1 MMRSVNKTF
10 KTMLLE
16 LKLPQDKWPSLIPVV
31 QHALNHTPSSKLN
44 CVAPITAMT
53 QLPQSNALS
62 AFLANDEIKEISAEQ
77 LEHWRQTCFKE
88 LSEARENL
96 HSQLASSAAE
106 KRDKERNRRNSKKGV
121 RQIRLSIGD
130 YVLVGKVTQ
139 SFAAKLQVQ
148 WLGPRRI
155 VDTFSDW
162 IYLVEDLRDKT
173 RTLHHISRLKLFA
186 ASTQDLLDHVAYVE
200 GGHLVEQFID
210 SRFDRQQKSWMILVK
225 WFGLDEIENSWEP
238 VQNLLED
245 VPALVHGF
253 LDAKAET
260 KPNVRRLSAVVK
272 AIEPRQS
279 IPAKTNTRKKNKK
292 THVHF
297 GGTDV

>member
-1 MMRSVNKTF
+1 
-10 KTMLLE
+10 MLLE
-16 LKLPQDKWPSLIPVV
+16 LKLPQDMWPSLIPVV

-44 CVAPITAMT
+44 GVAPITAMT

-62 AFLANDEIKEISAEQ
+62 SFLANDEIKEISAEQ
-77 LEHWRQTCFKE
+77 LEHWRQTCIKE

-96 HSQLASSAAE
+96 HRQLASSAAE
-106 KRDKERNRRNSKKGV
+106 KRDKERNRRNNKKGV

-155 VDTFSDW
+155 VDTLSDW
-162 IYLVEDLRDKT
+162 IYHVEDLRDKT

-186 ASTQDLLDHVAYVE
+186 AFDLDVIQDLLDNVAYVE
-200 GGHLVEQFID
+200 GGHLVEQVVD
-210 SRFDRQQKSWMILVK
+210 CRFDRQQKSWMILVK
-225 WFGLDEIENSWEP
+225 WFGLDEIEKSC
-238 VQNLLED
+238 
-245 VPALVHGF
+245 F
-253 LDAKAET
+253 LDEKGET
-260 KPNVRRLSAVVK
+260 NPNVRRLRAVVK

-279 IPAKTNTRKKNKK
+279 IPAKTNARKKNKK